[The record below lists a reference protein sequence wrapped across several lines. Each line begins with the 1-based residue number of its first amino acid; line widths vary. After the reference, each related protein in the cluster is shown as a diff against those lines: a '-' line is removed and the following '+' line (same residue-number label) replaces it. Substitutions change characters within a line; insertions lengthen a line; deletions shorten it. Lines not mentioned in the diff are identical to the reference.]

1 MMRKDLKQYD
11 GQLLTLVAKVVRFS
25 DRKVKLPHTNNET
38 VLLSNIRINER
49 DPIAIAEHVW
59 VISGKWASHIKR
71 GDVIRFDT
79 RVISYIKAYKSLDQE
94 FAIDYTLDKPMK
106 APEILHRKRTGLHR

>member
-38 VLLSNIRINER
+38 VLLSNIRINEH
-49 DPIAIAEHVW
+49 DTIADHVW
-59 VISGKWASHIKR
+59 ILSGKWANQLKR
-71 GDVIRFDT
+71 GDVIRFET
-79 RVISYIKAYKSLDQE
+79 RVISYIKAYESLDKKVV
-94 FAIDYTLDKPMK
+94 IDYTLDRPMES
-106 APEILHRKRTGLHR
+106 PDILHRKRTGLHR